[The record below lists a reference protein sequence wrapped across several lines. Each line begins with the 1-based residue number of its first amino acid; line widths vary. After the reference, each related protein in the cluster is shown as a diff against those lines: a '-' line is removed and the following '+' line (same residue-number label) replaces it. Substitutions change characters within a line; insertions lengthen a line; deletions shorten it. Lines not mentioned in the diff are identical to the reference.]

1 MKRKWM
7 LRGLGFGLIVVLVV
21 AAVGAVVMLLWNALL
36 PPIFGWREIGLWQAL
51 GLLVLTRILVGG
63 FRGRGGW
70 HWGWRHRM
78 HERWAQMTP
87 EEREKFR
94 EGMRSRCGH
103 WGRHDEQAKPP
114 AA

>member
-1 MKRKWM
+1 MRRNWV
-7 LRGLGFGLIVVLVV
+7 LRGLGFALIAVLFVT
-21 AAVGAVVMLLWNALL
+21 AVGAIVMLLWNSLL
-36 PPIFGWREIGLWQAL
+36 PSLFGLRAIGFWEAL
-51 GLLVLTRILVGG
+51 GLLVLARILFGG

-87 EEREKFR
+87 EERAKFR

-103 WGRHDEQAKPP
+103 WGQPDEQTKPP
-114 AA
+114 A